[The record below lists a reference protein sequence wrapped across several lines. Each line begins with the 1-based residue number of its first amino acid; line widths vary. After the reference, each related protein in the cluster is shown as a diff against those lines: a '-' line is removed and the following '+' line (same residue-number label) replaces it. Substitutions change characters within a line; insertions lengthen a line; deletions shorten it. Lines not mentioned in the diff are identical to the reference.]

1 MKNLCI
7 TLHLKT
13 PLIPGKYP
21 LNLDGL
27 LYWAAYE
34 GHKESDD
41 AALEVLAKALDS
53 ENGVFKSS
61 DLIYLQTPE
70 GSIHQ
75 TTAVF
80 PTTMQWREYKHPMAK
95 RSIMELGG
103 PYRSRLTSYSAISA
117 QAVRFYAVGDAD
129 LIYYLLDSVLCIGR
143 GNNQGHGEISEI
155 VIEEIKQDL
164 SWYRLDK
171 RSGEVELQR
180 CLPVVIAEKV
190 DALASTIADLP
201 VTTIRSKPP
210 YTSGPDHIG
219 YSTTF
224 KREVL
229 RFL

>member
-34 GHKESDD
+34 GHKESED
-41 AALEVLAKALDS
+41 AALEVLEKSLDS
-53 ENGVFKSS
+53 EGGVFKSS

-70 GSIHQ
+70 GSIYK
-75 TTAVF
+75 TTAWF
-80 PTTMQWREYKHPMAK
+80 STSMQWREYKHPMAK
-95 RSIMELGG
+95 RSVMELGG

-117 QAVRFYAVGDAD
+117 KAVRFYAVGDAD

-143 GNNQGHGEISEI
+143 GNNQGHGEIGEI
-155 VIEEIKQDL
+155 VVEEIEQDL
-164 SWYRLDK
+164 SWCRFDK
-171 RSGEVELQR
+171 KSGEVELQR
-180 CLPVVIAEKV
+180 CLPAVIAESV
-190 DALASTIADLP
+190 EALASTIASLP

-210 YTSGPDHIG
+210 YTNSPDHIG